1 MLRTSHQRIEGWLY
15 RRGFA
20 EPDLRVLVR
29 NQIYVAGVTCL
40 LALGIAQGQR
50 WSFDFLAGAI
60 LITANFYFLARFLT
74 ELVHMRK
81 GAVTALLT
89 GFYIRLAILAII
101 LFVLIVVAQASVPAL
116 LAGLSTAVAN
126 IFLWGAGK
134 MVGRVR

>member
-1 MLRTSHQRIEGWLY
+1 M
-15 RRGFA
+15 
-20 EPDLRVLVR
+20 LVR
-29 NQIYVAGVTCL
+29 NQIYVAGASCL
-40 LALGIAQGQR
+40 FVLVIAQGQR
-50 WSFDFLAGAI
+50 WALDFLAGAI

-89 GFYIRLAILAII
+89 GFYIRLAILAIV
-101 LFVLIVVAQASVPAL
+101 LFVLIVIAKASVPAL

-134 MVGRVR
+134 MVGRAR